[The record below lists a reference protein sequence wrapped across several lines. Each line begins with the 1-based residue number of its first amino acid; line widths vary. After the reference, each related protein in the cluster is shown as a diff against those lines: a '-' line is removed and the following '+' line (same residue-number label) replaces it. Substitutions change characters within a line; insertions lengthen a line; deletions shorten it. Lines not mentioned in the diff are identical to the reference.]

1 MYILLNDIKKN
12 SEPSLITY
20 DLGFISNTKNI
31 KSYFNYSN
39 CPSSEMPQN
48 PNFTT
53 IILRK
58 ISMCFFLA
66 ALKIQVNGH
75 DLKEKLAVLFQSLK
89 CFTTGIFNDQSH
101 LNINFGVT

>member
-1 MYILLNDIKKN
+1 MYIFLNDILKN
-12 SEPSLITY
+12 SEPSLIAY
-20 DLGFISNTKNI
+20 DLGIKSNTKNI

-39 CPSSEMPQN
+39 CPSSEMPQS

-58 ISMCFFLA
+58 INMCFFLA

-75 DLKEKLAVLFQSLK
+75 DLKENQLSYFKV
-89 CFTTGIFNDQSH
+89 
-101 LNINFGVT
+101 